1 MWAIKRMFWKIIHG
15 VIIPIKV
22 SNLNRR
28 LSWFSNTRFNRPL
41 VLTRVILIIR
51 RRSLKKICS
60 ILLICSIFIAQN
72 LTVFANNSF
81 VNDVPTTL
89 ENNVVSDKNVEIV
102 LKNSSK
108 TDDKKSTDLQEVQ
121 KNFAEDYDEYYKPS
135 RWDITKNIAKS
146 LGKAFINDVKS
157 YIMFYPLFKI
167 AQLISFLS
175 IYLPSYAFYKKTGI
189 NIPAKVSSV
198 FTKNESLYIIGQNL
212 YNVIPLTLASFMF
225 KWGKDL
231 YLFAK
236 S

>member
-1 MWAIKRMFWKIIHG
+1 MKDYIY
-15 VIIPIKV
+15 P
-22 SNLNRR
+22 NQE
-28 LSWFSNTRFNRPL
+28 
-41 VLTRVILIIR
+41 ILIPKSGFSYYITKEGDTIDLVAGLFKT
-51 RRSLKKICS
+51 S
-60 ILLICSIFIAQN
+60 
-72 LTVFANNSF
+72 T
-81 VNDVPTTL
+81 
-89 ENNVVSDKNVEIV
+89 EIV
-102 LKNSSK
+102 LKNNSK
-108 TDDKKSTDLQEVQ
+108 TDDKRSTDLQKVQ
-121 KNFAEDYDEYYKPS
+121 KDFAEDYDEYYKPS
-135 RWDITKNIAKS
+135 KWEITKNIAKC

-157 YIMFYPLFKI
+157 YIMFYPLFKV

-198 FTKNESLYIIGQNL
+198 FTKNESLNIIGQNL